1 MSPLPRSLLV
11 SSTFALAL
19 LGPAAVHAGG
29 GQAKPKA
36 NVDAPAAM
44 AKPLAQLSKSELQSK
59 LASTPLP
66 KLTTLF
72 EPLEGDEIPEMF
84 ADGTQGGFD
93 LVYRGVKATAF
104 DDADGTDEVA
114 VWIALVRPTAS
125 GYTKSLHK
133 LAGPGALSPAH
144 AASNAGAA
152 TLFHGDRGPA
162 LLLGAVIED
171 DDGSAAQ
178 RMAELDVLLDQAI
191 AAATILRDDGDDPLE
206 LLHAMVELGGVMLGA
221 DPDRPRLDVRPIR
234 TTDWDR
240 LWDLEPTRE
249 GGRTAAGA
257 TTAKAAAKQPSVPL
271 VSKFSLAGKHG
282 DGRYQLRFDVPA
294 KAGRKPRRVVK
305 LELDELLVVTP
316 PAELKA
322 GTDKQY
328 FVRVCIAQN
337 GLAGLNV
344 DAPAS
349 ASCVTKTLWWAH
361 AAASWEPLTV
371 YRRMRQ
377 GEAKITVLSWWLNAG
392 GSEYKFLDLDAGDDG
407 FASFTP
413 DVGAAPASAQIGTT
427 GDGDGGAMHGG
438 QCFSCGFPS
447 GAAIGSLSM
456 TVRY

>member
-1 MSPLPRSLLV
+1 V

-104 DDADGTDEVA
+104 DDAEGTDEVA

-133 LAGPGALSPAH
+133 LAAPGALSPAH

-206 LLHAMVELGGVMLGA
+206 LGFDRGLRWTYSPPARA
-221 DPDRPRLDVRPIR
+221 AAPRRAPRPRRRPHSSLR
-234 TTDWDR
+234 CRWCR
-240 LWDLEPTRE
+240 SSRS
-249 GGRTAAGA
+249 RASTATVA
-257 TTAKAAAKQPSVPL
+257 TSCASTS
-271 VSKFSLAGKHG
+271 
-282 DGRYQLRFDVPA
+282 R
-294 KAGRKPRRVVK
+294 PR
-305 LELDELLVVTP
+305 P
-316 PAELKA
+316 
-322 GTDKQY
+322 
-328 FVRVCIAQN
+328 
-337 GLAGLNV
+337 
-344 DAPAS
+344 
-349 ASCVTKTLWWAH
+349 
-361 AAASWEPLTV
+361 AAS
-371 YRRMRQ
+371 R
-377 GEAKITVLSWWLNAG
+377 
-392 GSEYKFLDLDAGDDG
+392 DAW
-407 FASFTP
+407 
-413 DVGAAPASAQIGTT
+413 
-427 GDGDGGAMHGG
+427 
-438 QCFSCGFPS
+438 
-447 GAAIGSLSM
+447 
-456 TVRY
+456 